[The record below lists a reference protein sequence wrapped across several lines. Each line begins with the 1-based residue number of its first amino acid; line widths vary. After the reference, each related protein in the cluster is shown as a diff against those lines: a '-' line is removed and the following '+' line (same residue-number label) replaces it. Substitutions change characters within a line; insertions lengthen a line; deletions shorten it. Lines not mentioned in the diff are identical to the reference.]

1 MKFFVSS
8 LLLFCFAAVIVGA
21 FVPKAT
27 TTRRTA
33 STPSRLFYD
42 IQRDPHPN
50 DNVWSIL
57 ANTEKWISNT
67 LADSQTGKNNPLTR
81 KEVSYVCETSTDPA
95 MILANIFRKVKEAR
109 QMGQSH
115 AQDQEELIDQHGEDK
130 HNRVT
135 LRQTQVLV
143 IPANEEL
150 NQSFQGFDAIIVA
163 INQARRAARD
173 LVTDH
178 ELEKLDENLYGDGED
193 RDWVVSVN
201 CAHLHPKYGEKTPE
215 QELQELKEEE
225 SQGEV
230 DLNLEMYKKQRIL
243 ARRSP
248 YPSVVIEVRSM
259 APPEY
264 TPPPPTGPV
273 SPRSID
279 EIDIGREDTD
289 SSPGSDAEHEI
300 NADFVNQ
307 LEALFAKSSLDDST
321 KSKQEGEDFYESIG
335 SHIETFSS
343 VTPLMVAQNWISKN
357 DSLFDVNQ
365 CSFTVSDTTHVDEA
379 YEFLF
384 TNLGMQT
391 SQFLEAGG
399 SNSNSNN
406 DASGNEATQQQSL
419 ANDTQKRQ
427 YIVMPHFLS
436 SSATSLEKFTKQ
448 ADRIIRTLPSI
459 GRKVDLACFHP
470 EDVDERKRC
479 PIPVIVLQLKA

>member
-1 MKFFVSS
+1 MKFSVSF
-8 LLLFCFAAVIVGA
+8 LLLFYFAAVIVGA

-27 TTRRTA
+27 TKTRTA
-33 STPSRLFYD
+33 SIPSRLFYD

-67 LADSQTGKNNPLTR
+67 LADSQTGKNNPLVR
-81 KEVSYVCETSTDPA
+81 KEVSYVCETSSDPA
-95 MILANIFRKVKEAR
+95 MILANIFRRVKEAR

-115 AQDQEELIDQHGEDK
+115 GQDQEELIDQHGEDK
-130 HNRVT
+130 HNRAT

-150 NQSFQGFDAIIVA
+150 NQSFQDFDAIIVA

-173 LVTDH
+173 LVTDNA
-178 ELEKLDENLYGDGED
+178 LETLDEKMYGEGED

-259 APPEY
+259 VPPEY
-264 TPPPPTGPV
+264 PPPPPTGPV

-279 EIDIGREDTD
+279 EIDIGKGDTD
-289 SSPGSDAEHEI
+289 SSPGSDAELKI
-300 NADFVNQ
+300 NADTVNQ
-307 LEALFAKSSLDDST
+307 LEALFAKSSLDSST
-321 KSKQEGEDFYESIG
+321 KSNQEGEDFYESIG

-343 VTPLMVAQNWISKN
+343 VTPLMVAQNWINEK
-357 DSLFDVNQ
+357 DSLFDANH

-399 SNSNSNN
+399 SNNNNN
-406 DASGNEATQQQSL
+406 DAFGNEATQQQSP

-448 ADRIIRTLPSI
+448 AERIIRTLPSI
-459 GRKVDLACFHP
+459 GRNVDLACFHP